1 MSRCQRRTIY
11 RPSLLH
17 ASSLLQ
23 PETRFSP
30 QPLVLIL
37 ASASKHLPW
46 ADGPRVRQP
55 CFHLRL
61 CKQCLAQPVSIELGF
76 KHGCISP
83 KCLWCMFRSL
93 LSEGHRD
100 DPGGAPGKQRKRET
114 EESQMDRS
122 IHQGLLQTLTKYLP
136 GGMWPQDGGKRGSSL
151 LRALSSQSRGR
162 DRIRQ
167 SVV

>member
-114 EESQMDRS
+114 EESQMDPQVMPSKAVKCFLFWKSFVIVNSLNPHHTPRGTS
-122 IHQGLLQTLTKYLP
+122 IN
-136 GGMWPQDGGKRGSSL
+136 R
-151 LRALSSQSRGR
+151 
-162 DRIRQ
+162 
-167 SVV
+167 